1 MTRRKEPAR
10 WVTTLVSTF
19 ALAMCVAAS
28 ALAAS
33 PSFRPA
39 ATGVGRG
46 MSAVAQAEQTSRYL
60 FIFFWKQNDASSQ
73 RMYGVLQGFLK
84 RMQNGVDSVGVQVT
98 DPNER
103 AVVEKF
109 GVSRAPMPLVLAL
122 APNGA
127 VTKGIPSP
135 FTEQDLEQALVSRAV
150 AESLKALQERKVVL
164 LCVGNQ
170 RMRDLPAALQVAHQ
184 FEVDARFA
192 KSAQV
197 VTLDPDDQ
205 SEASFLRD
213 LQVDPRSPTSTT
225 VVLAPPGQA
234 VARFA
239 GPVSKEQ
246 IVAKITAAQSSCC
259 PGGSCGPGGCGPKR

>member
-1 MTRRKEPAR
+1 MTSLLK
-10 WVTTLVSTF
+10 F
-19 ALAMCVAAS
+19 ALGMCVAA

-33 PSFRPA
+33 PISRADA
-39 ATGVGRG
+39 AGASRG
-46 MSAVAQAEQTSRYL
+46 LAAVAQAEQTSRYL
-60 FIFFWKQNDASSQ
+60 FIFFWKQDDAQSQ
-73 RMYGVLQGFLK
+73 RMFGVLQGFLK
-84 RMQNGVDSVGVQVT
+84 RMPNGVDSIGIQAT
-98 DPNER
+98 DPNEQ
-103 AVVEKF
+103 AIVEKF
-109 GVSRAPMPLVLAL
+109 GVSRAPLPLVLAL

-127 VTKGIPSP
+127 VTKGIPAP
-135 FTEQDLEQALVSRAV
+135 FTEQDLEQAFVSRGV
-150 AESLKALQERKVVL
+150 AESLKALQERKLVL

-170 RMRDLPAALQVAHQ
+170 RMRDLPAALQAAQQ
-184 FEVDARFA
+184 FQADARFA

-213 LQVDPRSPTSTT
+213 LQVDPRSPTVTT
-225 VVLAPPGQA
+225 VVLAPPGQP

-246 IVAKITAAQSSCC
+246 IVAKIAAAQSSAC